1 MPRRFVHLLQALAIF
16 ATVTAPAR
24 AHHSAA
30 NYDLSTEVT
39 VSGTVVEWIWQNPHC
54 ILRFDAKDDSGA
66 TRSWTGEVQ
75 NPTAMTARDWA
86 RRSFNGGDAVTVSLH
101 PERTGAPIGLI
112 TKVVLP
118 NGKTLE
124 ADPNGIAAAVA
135 RPVRNH

>member
-1 MPRRFVHLLQALAIF
+1 MPGRFVRLLQAFAIA
-16 ATVTAPAR
+16 ATITAPVM

-66 TRSWTGEVQ
+66 TRSWTVEVQ
-75 NPTAMTARDWA
+75 NPTAMTARGWS
-86 RRSFNGGDAVTVSLH
+86 RRMFNDGEAVTVSLH

-118 NGKTLE
+118 DGKTFE
-124 ADPNGIAAAVA
+124 ADPLGNGAAAA
-135 RPVRNH
+135 RPVSSN